1 MKIGCECGS
10 TIHDIT
16 DDIPYKAHFVP
27 DQAWSTMW
35 DRFDEVFNSI
45 ETGEISRGEASMAG
59 REIFRDAGLRQMWQC
74 ESCGRLYVGG
84 LKNALLCFEPAI
96 LETDKKLLAMPP
108 PGTLYPPARMPPRK
122 AITET
127 KEPLR
132 LRIVLIPVVS
142 FVAGVLVAALTI
154 VGR

>member
-16 DDIPYKAHFVP
+16 DEIPYKARFVP

-35 DRFDEVFNSI
+35 DRFDEAFNTIAS
-45 ETGEISRGEASMAG
+45 GELSPAEASMAV
-59 REIFRDAGLRQMWQC
+59 REIFSDAGLRQMWQC
-74 ESCGRLYVGG
+74 ESCGRLYVDGRE
-84 LKNALLCFEPAI
+84 KALQCFEPAI
-96 LETDKKLLAMPP
+96 LETDKNLFRIPP
-108 PGTLYPPARMPPRK
+108 PGTLYPSSRMPPRK

-132 LRIVLIPVVS
+132 LRIVLVSVVS
-142 FVAGVLVAALTI
+142 FAAGVLVAALTI